1 MDSRYPPSRVAGIH
15 TALTEH
21 ECDGRGMSFF
31 DDHSYYPDFIVWLA
45 KGEDQ
50 HILFLDPKGL
60 VRYGPNERRK
70 VRLHVEIKEVEERV
84 RRDDPKLRLHA
95 YVLSV
100 TAPDEIGDEL
110 RSREEWED
118 HGVYFLD
125 DDTWPERHL
134 GHALTSVS
142 FEQ

>member
-1 MDSRYPPSRVAGIH
+1 
-15 TALTEH
+15 
-21 ECDGRGMSFF
+21 MSFF
-31 DDHSYYPDFIVWLA
+31 DDHSYCPDFIVRLA

-95 YVLSV
+95 YAPSV

-125 DDTWPERHL
+125 DDTWPEHHP

>member
-1 MDSRYPPSRVAGIH
+1 
-15 TALTEH
+15 
-21 ECDGRGMSFF
+21 MSFF

-84 RRDDPKLRLHA
+84 PATTRNSACTPMCSPSRRPTRSATSCAAGRNGKI
-95 YVLSV
+95 
-100 TAPDEIGDEL
+100 TAFTFWTTILGQNVI
-110 RSREEWED
+110 W
-118 HGVYFLD
+118 
-125 DDTWPERHL
+125 DTR
-134 GHALTSVS
+134 
-142 FEQ
+142 